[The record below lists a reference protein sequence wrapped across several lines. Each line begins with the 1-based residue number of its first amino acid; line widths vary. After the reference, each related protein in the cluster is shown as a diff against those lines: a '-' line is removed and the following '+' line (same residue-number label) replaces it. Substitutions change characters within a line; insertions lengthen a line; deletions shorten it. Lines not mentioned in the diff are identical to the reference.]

1 MGAGGRGTRATVL
14 LAALALGA
22 AACSLSDPGDA
33 AGRPPGSVTL
43 AFAGDVHFEGGVEA
57 LLDSDEST
65 MGPLA
70 RSLAAADLSVVNLET
85 SITTRGERADKELE
99 DPTNRFWFRAPA
111 SALGV
116 LERSGV
122 DIASVANN
130 HGADYGVQGIRDTLA
145 AGAASTVELIGI
157 GEDAEQAFAPHRA
170 TVRGTTVAVHAAD
183 ASPLE
188 SEDPTWSA
196 RPGSGPGIADARGEG
211 LERLVAQVRTS
222 AERDDLVVVYLH
234 WGAEGRADPTA
245 EQAELAAV
253 LSEAGADVVVGA
265 HAHVPLGSG
274 TIEVD
279 GRATYVNYGL
289 GNVLWYHGDNAE
301 TGVLELTVQD
311 GEVVQDAWV
320 PGGIPPE
327 GGPARVLEGD
337 EARSA
342 VKSWKGLRARTD
354 LQALAG
360 SEVVEPPTELPAFT
374 SEIRRIDPATRER
387 MTSHDESVCPVSL
400 TSLRLVEVPYVG
412 FDGFVHEGEVVVHED
427 VARDV
432 VNVFAA
438 MYRTGFP
445 LQSVRLIDEFGG
457 DDNRSMAA
465 NNSSGYNCRRVAGS
479 DAWSAHAYGRAVDVN
494 PVQNPYVLDGRALP
508 PASQPFVDVDRS
520 VGAASDQGVITTDGP
535 VARAFARIGW
545 TWGADFEEP
554 DYQHFAAPDPRR
566 P

>member
-1 MGAGGRGTRATVL
+1 MGVGVRGVRSSL
-14 LAALALGA
+14 LFAALALAA
-22 AACSLSDPGDA
+22 AACSLGEPGDA
-33 AGRPPGSVTL
+33 AERPPGSVTL
-43 AFAGDVHFEGGVEA
+43 AFAGDIHFEGGVA
-57 LLDSDEST
+57 SLLDSGEST

-70 RSLAAADLSVVNLET
+70 RSLAGADLSVVNLET
-85 SITTRGERADKELE
+85 SITTGGDQADKELE

-111 SALGV
+111 TALGV

-122 DIASVANN
+122 DVASVANN
-130 HGADYGVQGIRDTLA
+130 HGADFGAEGIQDTVA
-145 AGAASTVELIGI
+145 AGEDSAVGLVGI
-157 GEDAEQAFAPHRA
+157 GLDDEQAFAPHRA
-170 TVRGTTVAVHAAD
+170 TVRDTTVAVHAAD

-196 RPGSGPGIADARGEG
+196 RPGTGPGIADARGEG
-211 LERLVAQVRTS
+211 LERLLAEVRAS
-222 AERDDLVVVYLH
+222 AEQDDLVVVYLH
-234 WGAEGRADPTA
+234 WGAEGRADPTDD
-245 EQAELAAV
+245 QGELATA

-274 TIEVD
+274 TLEATD
-279 GRATYVNYGL
+279 RPTYVNYGL
-289 GNVLWYHGDNAE
+289 GNFLWYHGDNAE

-320 PGGIPPE
+320 PGVIPPE
-327 GGPARVLEGD
+327 GGPPRALEGA
-337 EARSA
+337 EAESA
-342 VKSWKGLRARTD
+342 VEGWKGLRARTD

-360 SEVVEPPTELPAFT
+360 TEVVEPPTELPAFT

-387 MTSHDESVCPVSL
+387 MTSHDEAVCPVSL

-412 FDGFVHEGEVVVHED
+412 FDGFVHAGEVVVHED

-445 LQSVRLIDEFGG
+445 LQSVRLIDEFDG

-479 DAWSAHAYGRAVDVN
+479 QAWSAHAYGRAIDLN

-508 PASQPFVDVDRS
+508 PSSQPFVDVDRS
-520 VGAASDQGVITTDGP
+520 AEAATEQGVITVDGP

-545 TWGADFEEP
+545 TWGADFAEP

>member
-1 MGAGGRGTRATVL
+1 MATGGLGLRSAV
-14 LAALALGA
+14 LAAALSVST
-22 AACSLSDPGDA
+22 AACSLEEAGDA
-33 AGRPPGSVTL
+33 AERAPGSVTL
-43 AFAGDVHFEGGVEA
+43 AFAGDIHFEGGVA
-57 LLDSDEST
+57 GLLDSDEST

-70 RSLAAADLSVVNLET
+70 RSLAAADVSVVNLET
-85 SITTRGERADKELE
+85 SLTTRGEPAAKELE

-122 DIASVANN
+122 DVASVANN

-145 AGAASTVELIGI
+145 AGEDSTVELVGI
-157 GEDAEQAFAPHRA
+157 GADDAEAFAPHRV
-170 TVRGTTVAVHAAD
+170 TVRGTSVAVHAAD

-211 LERLVAQVRTS
+211 LDRLLAEVRTS
-222 AERDDLVVVYLH
+222 VEQDDLVVVYLH

-245 EQAELAAV
+245 EQADLADA

-274 TIEVD
+274 AID
-279 GRATYVNYGL
+279 ADRGSTYVNYGL
-289 GNVLWYHGDNAE
+289 GNFLWYHGDNAE

-311 GEVVQDAWV
+311 GEVVQDTWV
-320 PGGIPPE
+320 PGVIPPE
-327 GGPARVLEGD
+327 GGPPRALEGA
-337 EARSA
+337 EAESA
-342 VKSWKGLRARTD
+342 VEAWQGLRARTD

-360 SEVVEPPTELPAFT
+360 TEVVEPPTELPAFT

-400 TSLRLVEVPYVG
+400 ASLRLVEVPYVG
-412 FDGFVHEGEVVVHED
+412 FDGFVHDGEVVVHED

-445 LQSVRLIDEFGG
+445 LQSVRLIDEFDG

-479 DAWSAHAYGRAVDVN
+479 QAWSAHAYGRAIDIN

-520 VGAASDQGVITTDGP
+520 AEAATDQGVITVDGP
-535 VARAFARIGW
+535 VARAFERIGW
-545 TWGADFEEP
+545 TWGADFDEP
-554 DYQHFAAPDPRR
+554 DFQHFAAPDPRR

>member
-1 MGAGGRGTRATVL
+1 MRTTVL
-14 LAALALGA
+14 LAAFALAG

-33 AGRPPGSVTL
+33 AERPPGSVTL

-57 LLDSDEST
+57 LLDSQEST

-145 AGAASTVELIGI
+145 AGEASAVQLVGI
-157 GEDAEQAFAPHRA
+157 GEDDAQAFAPHRA
-170 TVRGTTVAVHAAD
+170 TVRDTTVAVHAAD

-211 LERLVAQVRTS
+211 LERLLAEVRTS
-222 AERDDLVVVYLH
+222 AERDDLAVVYLH

-245 EQAELAAV
+245 DQAELAEA
-253 LSEAGADVVVGA
+253 LSGAGA
-265 HAHVPLGSG
+265 
-274 TIEVD
+274 
-279 GRATYVNYGL
+279 
-289 GNVLWYHGDNAE
+289 
-301 TGVLELTVQD
+301 
-311 GEVVQDAWV
+311 
-320 PGGIPPE
+320 
-327 GGPARVLEGD
+327 
-337 EARSA
+337 
-342 VKSWKGLRARTD
+342 
-354 LQALAG
+354 
-360 SEVVEPPTELPAFT
+360 ELPAFT
-374 SEIRRIDPATRER
+374 SEVRRIDSATRER

-400 TSLRLVEVPYVG
+400 TSLRIVEVPYVG
-412 FDGFVHEGEVVVHED
+412 FDGFVHDGEVVVHED

-479 DAWSAHAYGRAVDVN
+479 DAWSAHAYGRAIDIN

-508 PASQPFVDVDRS
+508 SSSQPFVDVDRS
-520 VGAASDQGVITTDGP
+520 AGAASDQGVVTIDGP

-545 TWGADFEEP
+545 TWGADLDEP